1 MELQKTAE
9 LPCRCWKPNPGPRQ
23 EQHMLSVRWVVSL
36 TPRNTEGILQVTS
49 QGLGGYIYE
58 CVCICVTII
67 KEIELMNLREQ
78 VGVGREGQR
87 KSKNDVINFK
97 K

>member
-1 MELQKTAE
+1 M
-9 LPCRCWKPNPGPRQ
+9 
-23 EQHMLSVRWVVSL
+23 
-36 TPRNTEGILQVTS
+36 
-49 QGLGGYIYE
+49 YE

>member
-1 MELQKTAE
+1 M
-9 LPCRCWKPNPGPRQ
+9 
-23 EQHMLSVRWVVSL
+23 
-36 TPRNTEGILQVTS
+36 TS

-87 KSKNDVINFK
+87 KQPLKARGHLRSPGSHLTFFVSSEVAEDDVAFILMGG
-97 K
+97 

>member
-1 MELQKTAE
+1 M
-9 LPCRCWKPNPGPRQ
+9 
-23 EQHMLSVRWVVSL
+23 
-36 TPRNTEGILQVTS
+36 TS